1 MLEEVSDI
9 IGLQVYTPDGIFLG
23 NVNNLL
29 ISLDECAV
37 DGVYIEDT
45 NPILVEDS
53 KPVVMPYRWIQSV
66 GDVVVLRFFPKRI
79 GSVKRAD
86 DEGDEVK

>member
-9 IGLQVYTPDGIFLG
+9 IGLQVYTPDGVFLG

-29 ISLDECAV
+29 ISLDDCTV

-45 NPILVEDS
+45 NPILVEDA

-79 GSVKRAD
+79 GASKK
-86 DEGDEVK
+86 DEEEGNEVK

>member
-9 IGLQVYTPDGIFLG
+9 IGLQVYTPDGVFLG
-23 NVNNLL
+23 NVNNLQ
-29 ISLDECAV
+29 INLDDCTVE
-37 DGVYIEDT
+37 GVYIEDT

-53 KPVVMPYRWIQSV
+53 KPIIMPYRWIQSV

-79 GSVKRAD
+79 GAPKKD
-86 DEGDEVK
+86 ENEGDEVK

>member
-1 MLEEVSDI
+1 MLEEISDI
-9 IGLQVYTPDGIFLG
+9 IGLQVYTPDGVFLG

-29 ISLDECAV
+29 IDLDGCTV
-37 DGVYIEDT
+37 DGVYVEDT

-53 KPVVMPYRWIQSV
+53 KPVVMPYRWVQSV
-66 GDVVVLRFFPKRI
+66 GDVVVLRFFPKRV
-79 GSVKRAD
+79 GAAKKDD

>member
-1 MLEEVSDI
+1 LLEEVSDI

-29 ISLDECAV
+29 ISLDECTV

-66 GDVVVLRFFPKRI
+66 GDIVVLRFFPKRI
-79 GSVKRAD
+79 GSVKREE
-86 DEGDEVK
+86 EGDEVK